1 MEQQSPEINTNTYRQ
16 LIFDKGG
23 KNTEWRKV
31 SSVSC
36 VGKAGQS
43 HVNQRQNTPHTIHKV
58 KATQLGLTLQAHG
71 LYNTV
76 HGILQARI
84 LEWVA
89 FPFSRGSS
97 QPRDWTQVSHMA
109 GRFFTSR
116 VTKQTQNW
124 LTGKRMYV
132 KNHSVLSDSVTP
144 QTVAPQAPLS
154 MGFSSQKYW
163 NGLPFLSPW
172 DLPNPGIEPGC
183 LALQARLSTMW
194 TTREVTQTILRRH
207 HKTPKREQRQNI
219 LWHKS
224 YWWLLRVV
232 SQDNRNK
239 SKNKQM
245 GPNQTYKLLYSK
257 GNQKQN

>member
-16 LIFDKGG
+16 IFDKGG
-23 KNTEWRKV
+23 KNIEWRKL
-31 SSVSC
+31 SSASC
-36 VGKAGQS
+36 VGKARQS
-43 HVNQRQNTPHTIHKV
+43 RVNQRQNTPHTIHKV

-76 HGILQARI
+76 HGTLQARI

-109 GRFFTSR
+109 GRCFTSW
-116 VTKQTQNW
+116 VTKQTQLAHRQTHACEN
-124 LTGKRMYV
+124 R
-132 KNHSVLSDSVTP
+132 SVLSDSGTP
-144 QTVAPQAPLS
+144 RTAAPQAPLS
-154 MGFSSQKYW
+154 MGFSRHKYW

-183 LALQARLSTMW
+183 LALQARLFTIW
-194 TTREVTQTILRRH
+194 TTREVTQTILRWH
-207 HKTPKREQRQNI
+207 HKTPKREHRQNI

-239 SKNKQM
+239 SKN
-245 GPNQTYKLLYSK
+245 
-257 GNQKQN
+257 